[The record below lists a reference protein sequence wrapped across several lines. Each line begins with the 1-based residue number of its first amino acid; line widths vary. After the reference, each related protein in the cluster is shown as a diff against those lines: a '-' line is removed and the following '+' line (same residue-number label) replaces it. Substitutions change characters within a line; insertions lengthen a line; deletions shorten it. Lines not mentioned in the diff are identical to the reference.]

1 MAQTLRFAPRG
12 RPVGIA
18 PVDVDLSRNSS
29 RSRLEIRP
37 RPAHM
42 GRVSMLDVLGLFV
55 VVAGVTGAAV
65 AGPTLARLWRRQR
78 ITRRP
83 FPAAWRD
90 IVRRRVPLA
99 RELPAAQQLSLK
111 KHIQI
116 LLAEV
121 PFIGCAGLEVT
132 DEMRVTIAAQ
142 AAFLL
147 LGRGGSFGNLREVL
161 VYPGHFLVPSSQAGA
176 GGVVHEGRDVLAGQ
190 SWQRGQVI
198 VAWDAVQ
205 DGAADPHDGTNVVM
219 HEFAHQLDQDTGAAN
234 GAPYVGRGAQQ
245 QIWARVMNQ
254 EFAALQVRL
263 MDPEPGLIEP
273 YAATNPAEFFAVTT
287 ELFFERPDALAA
299 ERPALYEQLRRCYR
313 LDPAGW

>member
-1 MAQTLRFAPRG
+1 M
-12 RPVGIA
+12 
-18 PVDVDLSRNSS
+18 SS
-29 RSRLEIRP
+29 
-37 RPAHM
+37 
-42 GRVSMLDVLGLFV
+42 VSVLVVLGAV
-55 VVAGVTGAAV
+55 VVVLWVIGAALV
-65 AGPTLARLWRRQR
+65 GPTLWRLWSRQR
-78 ITRRP
+78 IGRRP

-99 RELPAAQQLSLK
+99 RELPAAQQLRLK
-111 KHIQI
+111 KHIQV

-121 PFIGCAGLEVT
+121 PFIGCAGLEVS

-161 VYPGHFLVPSSQAGA
+161 IYPGHFVVPRSEAGI

-198 VAWDAVQ
+198 LAWDAVQ
-205 DGAADPHDGTNVVM
+205 DGAADPHDGANVVM
-219 HEFAHQLDQDTGAAN
+219 HEFAHQLDQVTGAAN
-234 GAPYVGRGAQQ
+234 GAPYVGRGAMQLA
-245 QIWARVMNQ
+245 WARVMNQ
-254 EFAALQVRL
+254 EFNALLGRLVRA
-263 MDPEPGLIEP
+263 ETSLIHP
-273 YAATNPAEFFAVTT
+273 YAATSPAEFFAVAT

-313 LDPAGW
+313 LDPSSW